1 MSFSFLHDLLSRSR
15 EVQNWQL
22 RVRGLINGVLKFP
35 WKAEGG
41 GEAKAMQLLW
51 EEKKPQTLKSIK
63 LIEKPQ
69 KGHLFSEKAVFNIK
83 KFWFGVARCNISELC
98 RIY

>member
-1 MSFSFLHDLLSRSR
+1 
-15 EVQNWQL
+15 
-22 RVRGLINGVLKFP
+22 
-35 WKAEGG
+35 
-41 GEAKAMQLLW
+41 MQLLW

-83 KFWFGVARCNISELC
+83 KFWFGVAHCNISGLC
-98 RIY
+98 RI

>member
-1 MSFSFLHDLLSRSR
+1 MSFSFLHDLLSWSG
-15 EVQNWQL
+15 EVQDWQL

-51 EEKKPQTLKSIK
+51 GEKKTCFKNIK

-69 KGHLFSEKAVFNIK
+69 EGHLFSEKAVFNIK
-83 KFWFGVARCNISELC
+83 KSGLG
-98 RIY
+98 